1 MKKFIFMTLFFVNL
15 AIAYSETNNHVPQFA
30 EEQGPDIPLV
40 GSSMFDKIFSETNSH
55 GETLHELPFPIG
67 KLMGKISIKNSV
79 VHTMLPFSR
88 SLQRPSSTSYDPLLN
103 PRLVFSSK
111 HSSTWLER
119 AKIFIGYVREM
130 DQLEVISYNDEAGR
144 FEYQLVKDYSTKPKI
159 FYVNRGKC
167 LSCHQGQA
175 PIFSV
180 PGWQDTNSGVLG
192 ELIAAKLGMKE
203 GSTLQSKVTMADKLY
218 GGLPSLD
225 AVGNFDALVRES
237 NEISLD
243 ERVWNVGC
251 GKNNECRLGLLL
263 STLAGNSESSTKYMA
278 IARKEIKLS
287 PLATQNLYSSFL
299 PSTELGALKVIRKY
313 ERTGNGNS
321 YQNTALNSQAVQEIV
336 ANIYKLSG
344 SKNPANRRLRA
355 FSDDTLIPRSLTGFT
370 FKDEQIIEKEVKDI
384 EQALLTLYK
393 EGHEIF
399 EQSSINKPKIMFTIL
414 ERENSLFAKTY
425 KKFLDK
431 KTARKV
437 LFSGAIMPVFKQ
449 PELNVFARYCHE
461 CHASGLAF
469 PPQFLLG
476 TEEEVMEKID
486 RFSTKIHF
494 KLTSKLMPPN
504 KKERDLL
511 HSSGDVEILLEY
523 IKQFKK

>member
-1 MKKFIFMTLFFVNL
+1 MKNLFLSLFL
-15 AIAYSETNNHVPQFA
+15 ITNMGFTSANTQHHVPQFA
-30 EEQGPDIPLV
+30 EEQGPNIPTV
-40 GSSMFDKIFSETNSH
+40 GSSMFDKVFSKTTPQ
-55 GETLHELPFPIG
+55 GDTLHELPFPVG
-67 KLMGKISIKNSV
+67 KLMEKISLKNSV

-144 FEYQLVKDYSTKPKI
+144 FEYQLVKNYSTKPKV

-180 PGWQDTNSGVLG
+180 PSWDDTNTGILG
-192 ELIAAKLGMKE
+192 ELIAAKLGMKT
-203 GSTLQSKVTMADKLY
+203 GRTLDSKIVMADKLF

-237 NEISLD
+237 NEISID

-263 STLAGNSESSTKYMA
+263 STLARNSESSTKYMA
-278 IARKEIKLS
+278 IARKEIKSS
-287 PLATQNLYSSFL
+287 PLAGQNLYSSFL

-313 ERTGNGNS
+313 ERAGNGNS
-321 YQNTALNSQAVQEIV
+321 YQNTALNNQAVQEIV

-384 EQALLTLYK
+384 EQTLLTMFK
-393 EGHEIF
+393 ENHKMF
-399 EQSSINKPKIMFTIL
+399 NQSAINKPQIMFAIL
-414 ERENSLFAKTY
+414 ERENSSSAKTY
-425 KKFLDK
+425 EKFLDK
-431 KTARKV
+431 KTAKKI
-437 LFSGAIMPVFKQ
+437 LFSGATIPVFKQ

-476 TEEEVMEKID
+476 TEVEVMSQID
-486 RFSTKIHF
+486 RLSTKIHF
-494 KLTSKLMPPN
+494 KLTNKLMPPN
-504 KKERDLL
+504 KAERDLL

-523 IKQFKK
+523 IKQFKN